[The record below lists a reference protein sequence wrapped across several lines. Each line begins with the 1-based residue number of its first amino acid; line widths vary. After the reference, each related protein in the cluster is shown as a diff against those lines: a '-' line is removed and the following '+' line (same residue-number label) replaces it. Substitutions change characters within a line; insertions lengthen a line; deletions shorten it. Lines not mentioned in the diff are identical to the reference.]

1 MRCPN
6 CNHQI
11 ETQRTLFDE
20 GPNSEGEQLRD
31 QSMGRVESGA
41 SEEWK
46 GAALHAVHLAAIH
59 NHEITVDDATALMD
73 PTITTKDDRA
83 WGPMMVR
90 GSKEGWIFPT
100 ERFVKSG
107 RASSHAGPRRVWRSL
122 V

>member
-11 ETQRTLFDE
+11 EPQRSLFDE
-20 GPNSEGEQLRD
+20 APNSAGEQLRD

-41 SEEWK
+41 SDEWK
-46 GAALHAVHLAAIH
+46 VAALLAVHLAAIY
-59 NHEITVDDATALMD
+59 NHEITVDDATARMD

-83 WGPMMVR
+83 WGPMMMR
-90 GSKEGWIFPT
+90 GKKEGWIEPT
-100 ERFVKSG
+100 ERFIKST
-107 RASSHAGPRRVWRSL
+107 RASCHASPRRVWRSL